1 MRTEDG
7 GPKTEVAKLTATQ
20 RRVLTRIGQG
30 RMTKEIAAELQ
41 LTERG
46 VKWHREQI
54 YTKLNLAGLADAV
67 RAAVKLGLVVL

>member
-1 MRTEDG
+1 MIKKVDLQGLTE
-7 GPKTEVAKLTATQ
+7 TQ

-41 LTERG
+41 ITESG
-46 VKWHREQI
+46 VKWHREKI
-54 YTKLNLAGLADAV
+54 YQKLHLAGLADAV